1 MAIIH
6 RRLTEKFTP
15 ISNEILADKRLSWKA
30 RGILAY
36 MLSMKEDWQFYTT
49 ELATHSD
56 KDGVKALRSGLKE
69 LEELG
74 YLRRLQPKKKD
85 GHFDSFEWLLT
96 DTPAFSP
103 DAQNRHAVKR
113 QTANGHAVK
122 GTLTKTNLNK
132 DLNEQRLIENNM
144 SGAPSPFHSADA
156 ERIPY
161 KQIIDYLNKK
171 AGTHYKPTSKA
182 TQKLIKARWHEGFTF
197 EDFKKV
203 IDNQAFSWQGTEW
216 WAYMRP
222 STLFNA
228 SKFEG
233 YLNANNPKKI
243 DRMPKTGGYEVLDR
257 GNTPNYKNSGPF

>member
-1 MAIIH
+1 M
-6 RRLTEKFTP
+6 TEKFTP

-85 GHFDSFEWLLT
+85 GHFDSLEWVLT

-103 DAQNRHAVKR
+103 DTQKRHAVKG

-122 GTLTKTNLNK
+122 GTLTNTNLNK
-132 DLNEQRLIENNM
+132 DLYEQTLIENNM
-144 SGAPSPFHSADA
+144 SGALAPSHSADA

-171 AGTHYKPTSKA
+171 AGTHYKATSKA

-233 YLNANNPKKI
+233 YLNANNSKRV